1 MKKVWFCLITL
12 FAVALMSTSIGL
24 AQEYALSD
32 LYQQALKNS
41 EKIKYTEEN
50 LYIAQMGKNKAWA
63 VLIPKVTAFG
73 TYNRFT
79 EDKYVVSTT
88 SLLAP
93 LPTISNNVLIQPEQ
107 SGDMGCPCG

>member
-1 MKKVWFCLITL
+1 MVLSDHSVCCRSLCPRL
-12 FAVALMSTSIGL
+12 IGL

-41 EKIKYTEEN
+41 EKIKYAEEN

-79 EDKYVVSTT
+79 EDKYVVSVTVYRLRCPPLATT
-88 SLLAP
+88 
-93 LPTISNNVLIQPEQ
+93 
-107 SGDMGCPCG
+107 C

>member
-1 MKKVWFCLITL
+1 MKKGWFCLIIL
-12 FAVALMSTSIGL
+12 FAVTLMSISIGL
-24 AQEYALSD
+24 AQEYTLSD

-50 LYIAQMGKNKAWA
+50 LFIAQMTKNKAWA
-63 VLIPKVTAFG
+63 VLMPKVTAFG

-88 SLLAP
+88 RLPAP
-93 LPTISNNVLIQPEQ
+93 LPTISNNVLIQPKQ
-107 SGDMGCPCG
+107 SKT